1 MERQVSLQFLAPYQV
16 GLCEERLPEPEPGHV
31 VVRTILSAI
40 SAGTELLVYR
50 GQFPT
55 GLDLDEGLAG
65 YASSFQY
72 PLKYGYSLVG
82 MVTAVGAGVDP
93 TWEGR
98 RVFAFHPHASHFCA
112 DPASLHPL
120 PEDITPQQAVFL
132 PNLET
137 AVSLVMDG
145 SPLLGERV
153 VILGQG
159 VVGLLTTTLLA
170 RFPLESLLVFDRY
183 PLRRQAA
190 HQAGASAVLD
200 PDDPT
205 ALAQAQRLLGTA
217 QPSLAD
223 LTFELSGVPQAL
235 DAAIALTGF
244 SGRIVVGSWY
254 GQKRA
259 PLDLGGRFHRS
270 RIRLLSSQ
278 VSHIDP
284 SLSGRWNKARRFD
297 LVWNM
302 LRQVQPERF
311 ITHQFPLEQAAEA
324 YARLD
329 EAPQETLGVI
339 LTYPG

>member
-1 MERQVSLQFLAPYQV
+1 MERQVSLQFQAPYQV
-16 GLCEERLPEPEPGHV
+16 GLCEEPLAEPEPGQV
-31 VVRTILSAI
+31 VGKTILSAI

-65 YASSFQY
+65 YTSSFQY

-82 MVTAVGAGVDP
+82 LVTAVGAGVDP
-93 TWEGR
+93 AWEGR
-98 RVFAFHPHASHFCA
+98 RVFAFHPHASHFSA
-112 DPASLHPL
+112 DPASLYPL
-120 PEDITPQQAVFL
+120 PEDISLQQAVFL

-153 VILGQG
+153 VVLGQG
-159 VVGLLTTTLLA
+159 VVGLLTTALLA
-170 RFPLESLLVFDRY
+170 RFPLECLLAFDRY

-190 HQAGASAVLD
+190 RQAGASAVLD
-200 PDDPT
+200 PDDPE
-205 ALAQAQRLLGTA
+205 ALAQAQAILGA
-217 QPSLAD
+217 GQPSLAD

-235 DAAIALTGF
+235 DAAIALTGY
-244 SGRIVVGSWY
+244 SGRIVIGSWY

-284 SLSGRWNKARRFD
+284 SLSGRWSKARRFD

-311 ITHQFPLEQAAEA
+311 ITHYFPLEQAAEA
-324 YARLD
+324 FTRLD